1 MLLNHMCRSILV
13 DLSRACLKENKKL
26 DWKEMVKFLG
36 YIHRN
41 AEKTFKK
48 VLRKF
53 QGSVNEFLLD
63 YKEIV
68 LEVSKKNQESV
79 NDVL

>member
-1 MLLNHMCRSILV
+1 
-13 DLSRACLKENKKL
+13 
-26 DWKEMVKFLG
+26 MVKFLG

-79 NDVL
+79 NDVLWNDQRDVKEVIKNHQAFLIDSCKSWFESP